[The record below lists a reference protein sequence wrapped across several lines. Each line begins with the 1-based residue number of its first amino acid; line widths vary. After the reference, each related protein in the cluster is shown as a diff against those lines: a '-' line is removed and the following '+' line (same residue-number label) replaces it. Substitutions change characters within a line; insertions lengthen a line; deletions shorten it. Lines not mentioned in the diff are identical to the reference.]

1 MAKDES
7 WLVSQERA
15 GTLLEGTRERAV
27 AEFAMRLRW
36 HGLFDPCPRVLALCP
51 PDGADVFRRFLA
63 WADRAKSKMDW
74 SLHLELLVWLSRDP
88 THRDALDEDM
98 ILELLAAAAS
108 KWAIYDRGPNK
119 GIVLGCQRTPCTLVV
134 GWKCL
139 STERG
144 RTVALAATSE
154 PATEDLETLVGY
166 FEVAG
171 ASLDSLAP
179 WLPFAASSD

>member
-1 MAKDES
+1 MAEDEA
-7 WLVSQERA
+7 WLLSQERA
-15 GTLLEGTRERAV
+15 RILPEGTRERAV

-63 WADRAKSKMDW
+63 WADRTAATMNW

-88 THRDALDEDM
+88 TYRNALDEDTV
-98 ILELLAAAAS
+98 LELLAAAAS

-144 RTVALAATSE
+144 RTVALATISE
-154 PATEDLETLVGY
+154 SATEDLETLVGY

-171 ASLDSLAP
+171 ASLESLAP
-179 WLPFAASSD
+179 WSPFVASSD